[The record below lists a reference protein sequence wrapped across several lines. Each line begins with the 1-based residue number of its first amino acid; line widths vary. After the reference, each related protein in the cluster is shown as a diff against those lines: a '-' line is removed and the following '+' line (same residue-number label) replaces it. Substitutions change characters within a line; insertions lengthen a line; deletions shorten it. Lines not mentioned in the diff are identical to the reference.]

1 MKTVERNVVRLAV
14 VQHLRAAYGIKMKNW
29 NKGKTNSNKTT
40 GNSVKVFGV
49 ALESL
54 PHCYVLD
61 YGDIPCFLVDA
72 CTYLMGHLDTEGLF
86 RKSGSIVRMKALRA
100 KLEKAEEC
108 LSTALPLDIAGLLKQ
123 FFRDL
128 PEPVLPAD
136 LHGAFLK
143 AQELPTVEEKTSA
156 TVLLSC
162 VLPHENM
169 IVLRYF
175 LSFLKRVSLRCVEN
189 KMDSSNL
196 SVIFSPNF
204 LHCGDGTEKMNAST
218 EKRLKLQAAVVQFL
232 IDNAQ
237 NLGAVPEFLLAKVPA
252 MLGCE
257 TGVFSPS
264 DALEE
269 GSASSGVKRSR
280 RSLGDMVNGALNKF
294 KSSRTPSNT
303 PQSDGTVHSTGTP
316 VVMTPKRKLPAES
329 SQSYG
334 FSNKKHRSIKKNL
347 GLELFPST
355 LFGGPSTP
363 ESVHSASGSLDSQ
376 SALSSVGRSSRL
388 SASSA
393 KRKSKRLNHRN
404 IGRVESGKAGCF
416 SPRVTKKEAT
426 RKSLRLRFSLGKTNR
441 DCSVISHSLPVPKGS
456 EVIGWRLAT
465 QESVTSFHFTKDT
478 VFNPAILKNS
488 STSSKGSKY
497 ISKSEDNLL
506 TPCKTTES
514 WSVETPNGNLFPDT
528 PMNVYLKTN
537 YRSEPS
543 IVVSKPL
550 IVGSIPK
557 GFCCATSAESLACS
571 ESCSEENT
579 QTLVKMRSYEESS
592 STLLATDKDNK
603 EEPKEKK
610 EHTCVNII
618 SESYK
623 FFVASESSSQLKESG
638 SLHMPQKDLV
648 DNCNDTFKQFEIGPL
663 SPLHIDSALF
673 EHEAADNSV
682 LAKNTQESFPVAEN
696 ESSSLFMDGSTGPTG
711 SRLVDALD
719 IQSPMAFKLMSA
731 ITVQSTPLAARERIE
746 ELDISQHEF
755 IGPLL
760 LNKFPEQHGG
770 PIHNEQECT
779 RGSIEPGRVKVADHV
794 QRFNMLTLASPK
806 PRVARSPLKFQRT
819 PVRQSVRRINSLGQ
833 RKETRSGWCAAS
845 QGTPVVKAVSLES
858 GLCTG
863 TPQLPQAK
871 DVSHCPPHDK
881 GVFLKPKLPV
891 PPKKPSTC
899 HGIRHWALEDV
910 TNTVAPKLRGSMPS
924 DVQQSSLL
932 QPAERDMSHYRGSPK
947 NPLTQCKLLSA
958 MKPLDL

>member
-1 MKTVERNVVRLAV
+1 
-14 VQHLRAAYGIKMKNW
+14 MKNW

-441 DCSVISHSLPVPKGS
+441 DCVSP
-456 EVIGWRLAT
+456 
-465 QESVTSFHFTKDT
+465 QC
-478 VFNPAILKNS
+478 
-488 STSSKGSKY
+488 TSSRNFLAIICESISLLLSNYITGSKY

-731 ITVQSTPLAARERIE
+731 ITVQSTPL
-746 ELDISQHEF
+746 F